1 MALELMRD
9 QLEVTPLTD
18 VLARPQDLLEVESFR
33 IAAYNMR
40 NLFGSA
46 PDVHAARPGPPA
58 SGEQLK
64 ALAQVIRELDADVL
78 ALEEVQNEKVL
89 KELFQKRVN
98 PKLEKSLRYTSFVC
112 VPSRDPRGI
121 NVAIVTRFAINGNLT
136 FHDREFGSGDKAV
149 RFSRDLLGAEIYA
162 TPTYRYLHFVT
173 HLKSKMGGESS
184 AKKRLEE
191 AKEIRVLLE
200 KPQFGGNPFIAQ
212 DMVLCGDMNDDPGTS
227 PIETLKGTGAME
239 LSDVLAGLDPSWT
252 YPTHTKYAKTRLDYI
267 LASQSLLL
275 EAPTVHRDIK
285 AAKTAS
291 DHYPVSATI
300 RVRR

>member
-1 MALELMRD
+1 MALELRRD
-9 QLEVTPLTD
+9 QLEVTSLTD
-18 VLARPQDLLEVESFR
+18 VLARPQDLLEVETFR
-33 IAAYNMR
+33 VAAYNMH
-40 NLFGSA
+40 NLFGGA
-46 PDVHAARPGPPA
+46 PDVHAARPGSPP

-78 ALEEVQNEKVL
+78 ALEEVQNEIVI
-89 KELFQKRVN
+89 KELFQKRIN
-98 PKLEKSLRYTSFVC
+98 PKLEKRLRYTSFLC

-121 NVAIVTRFAINGNLT
+121 NVAIVTRFAITGSLS
-136 FHDREFGSGDKAV
+136 FHDREFGSGDKAI
-149 RFSRDLLGAEIYA
+149 RFSRDLLGAEIHA

-173 HLKSKMGGESS
+173 HLKSKMGGEPS

-191 AKEIRVLLE
+191 AKEIRKILE
-200 KPQFGGNPFIAQ
+200 KPQFGGKPFIAQ

-227 PIETLKGTGAME
+227 PIKTLKGTAAKK

-267 LASQSLLL
+267 LASRSLLL
-275 EAPTVHRDIK
+275 EAPTIHRDIK
-285 AAKTAS
+285 AAKIAS